1 MLAYRS
7 CVPQVVWYA
16 HDGNGNG
23 MLILTPMQGGGT
35 ATRSGDMWGN
45 SFGATYKEAYAYNLN
60 NSLPDKSG
68 MMIHSLPEKLKGI
81 TDSKLDTID
90 QWTRDRNNRVIP
102 HPDDPTNTS
111 LWLGHTSAS
120 FAYHNSSYINNGY
133 NYNRVLTFKTP
144 MGTTDEASLKDPMNF
159 YFWFGYNR
167 GGHNHWQYGASN
179 CGWKFGNMVM
189 TDQNPFQWSYTGNRA
204 GSSHF
209 GSNRG
214 HAAELKVIAS
224 LAGRIT
230 VPKVSWGQ
238 QTGFPEAY
246 TPTKYVEFPG
256 IGATYDAMPSG
267 AVVGVGIK
275 SQDLTQWTNP
285 VAITD
290 GQASTS
296 TICKA
301 TGLNNA
307 LMINMQGSQE
317 GTPPAD
323 SDEVKS
329 VTINVSGVAKLI
341 LGPQV
346 LKIAVYD
353 DENQTSLL
361 AGPLEIYSAGSD
373 SPSGAQQVVFTG
385 AELGANNTYGFFKDA
400 WIAIYAESPIV

>member
-1 MLAYRS
+1 
-7 CVPQVVWYA
+7 
-16 HDGNGNG
+16 
-23 MLILTPMQGGGT
+23 MLIVTPMHGGGT
-35 ATRSGDMWGN
+35 AVGNGNMWGN
-45 SFGATYKEAYAYNLN
+45 SYGSTYKEAYAYNLN
-60 NSLPDKSG
+60 STLPDKSG
-68 MMIHSLPEKLKGI
+68 MMIHSLPDKLKGI

-90 QWTRDRNNRVIP
+90 QWARDRNTRLIP
-102 HPDDPTNTS
+102 HPDAPTNAAS
-111 LWLGHTSAS
+111 WLGWTSAS
-120 FAYHNSSYINNGY
+120 FAYRNSSYIMNGY
-133 NYNRVLTFKTP
+133 NYSKVLSFKTP
-144 MGTTDEASLKDPMNF
+144 MGTADEAALKTPMNF

-167 GGHNHWQYGASN
+167 GGHNGWRYGTSN
-179 CGWKFGNMVM
+179 SGWKFGNMVM
-189 TDQNPFQWSYTGNRA
+189 TDQDPFHHAHTGNNQTHTA
-204 GSSHF
+204 F
-209 GSNRG
+209 GRNRG
-214 HAAELKVIAS
+214 HAAELKIIAS

-246 TPTKYVEFPG
+246 TTAKYVEFPG

-275 SQDLTQWTNP
+275 SQDLSQWTNP

-317 GTPPAD
+317 GTAPDD

-346 LKIAVYD
+346 LKIAIYD
-353 DENQTSLL
+353 DENQTALL
-361 AGPLEIYSAGSD
+361 AGPLEIYSVGSD

-400 WIAIYAESPIV
+400 WIAIYAESPVV